1 MFHTTHTHVPLD
13 VHVYG
18 TLAFQLCIHKHTHTH
33 SDSRTDVVNWTH
45 THTISSL
52 VPSDD
57 FLHLRAIWTCR
68 VSRDLEIS
76 NHSNKREQ
84 CNTHPHMHKHTQHTS
99 CIALKTNT
107 KTKQNKKTTHPVF
120 ACRERRCPAGYKP
133 SGMRCVNANECL
145 WHPCQN
151 GGRCRDHHPP
161 KAYECICPLGFSGA
175 HCELELL
182 ASGILT
188 PSRDFI
194 IALVICVSTLIRK

>member
-1 MFHTTHTHVPLD
+1 MIFSICVPFERVACHV
-13 VHVYG
+13 
-18 TLAFQLCIHKHTHTH
+18 ISK
-33 SDSRTDVVNWTH
+33 SRTIQTNWNNVTH
-45 THTISSL
+45 IHTCINI
-52 VPSDD
+52 
-57 FLHLRAIWTCR
+57 H
-68 VSRDLEIS
+68 
-76 NHSNKREQ
+76 
-84 CNTHPHMHKHTQHTS
+84 NTRPASFWKQTQ
-99 CIALKTNT
+99 
-107 KTKQNKKTTHPVF
+107 KQNKTKKTTHPVF